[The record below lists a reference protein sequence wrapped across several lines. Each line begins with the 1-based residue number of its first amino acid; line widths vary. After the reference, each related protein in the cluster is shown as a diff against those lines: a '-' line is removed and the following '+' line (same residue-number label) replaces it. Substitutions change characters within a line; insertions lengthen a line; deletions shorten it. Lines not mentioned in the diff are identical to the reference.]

1 PVSIMTSQK
10 VWMDTTL
17 SFLMLMGVLFFVI
30 GLKFDKSSFFIWSGL
45 ACGLAT
51 LTKYTGIF
59 ATVNIGL
66 FAFAYRRELFRN
78 RSFIIGLILPFA
90 LLLPWFYA
98 NYLVYGGGFLFKQ
111 KSLHLNEHLYLVFF
125 ILFLSLGILKGLSI
139 YLRRFFVMEDDQ
151 QKLEKGV
158 LTRKRIDMVLGITL
172 AIVVFKHIILSL
184 NFNHLPRTSWAGAV
198 LRDSLFT
205 FYVTQLLEY
214 SFVYFFAFASFFIE
228 RKERLVEIS
237 LLRYGALIVLIF
249 FSIWKYFQCRYI
261 LFAIPLLVIL
271 AFELIFMI
279 YEKIE
284 KIDGFL
290 PRLFLK
296 SALLFPI
303 IYGLGRTVMIDLLL
317 SFPNDM
323 CYF

>member
-1 PVSIMTSQK
+1 
-10 VWMDTTL
+10 
-17 SFLMLMGVLFFVI
+17 
-30 GLKFDKSSFFIWSGL
+30 
-45 ACGLAT
+45 
-51 LTKYTGIF
+51 
-59 ATVNIGL
+59 
-66 FAFAYRRELFRN
+66 
-78 RSFIIGLILPFA
+78 
-90 LLLPWFYA
+90 
-98 NYLVYGGGFLFKQ
+98 
-111 KSLHLNEHLYLVFF
+111 
-125 ILFLSLGILKGLSI
+125 
-139 YLRRFFVMEDDQ
+139 
-151 QKLEKGV
+151 
-158 LTRKRIDMVLGITL
+158 
-172 AIVVFKHIILSL
+172 
-184 NFNHLPRTSWAGAV
+184 
-198 LRDSLFT
+198 
-205 FYVTQLLEY
+205 Y